1 MMPIILVCCR
11 SMIACSSAL
20 NGLPFVTCFM
30 LVFIMPSICEKTE
43 SMSLPALDNSSSFS
57 TDLFVGGAAWVEME
71 KVRAA
76 ARSRVGRIFINA
88 ILPRPADLSKL
99 FRQPHRTNLPLHNRL
114 VLGRCLHGRAIGDK
128 MFQTTSKLFRH
139 ECDRLSPIR
148 ISQHCL
154 GLI

>member
-1 MMPIILVCCR
+1 MMAIILVCCR

-43 SMSLPALDNSSSFS
+43 SISLPALDNSSSFS
-57 TDLFVGGAAWVEME
+57 TDLFEGGAAWVEME

-88 ILPRPADLSKL
+88 ILPRPANLSKL
-99 FRQPHRTNLPLHNRL
+99 FRQQHWTYLPLRNRL
-114 VLGRCLHGRAIGDK
+114 VLGRCLHGRSDGRQVA
-128 MFQTTSKLFRH
+128 
-139 ECDRLSPIR
+139 PICAKTFSR
-148 ISQHCL
+148 SRV
-154 GLI
+154 